1 MSVRVAYTIRGTIE
15 TIEVD
20 FTPGMILP
28 KRDDRIVSPFD
39 PECIALVLEVISD
52 TPRNRFQVV
61 LAG

>member
-1 MSVRVAYTIRGTIE
+1 MSVRVAYKIRGTID
-15 TIEVD
+15 TIEVE

-39 PECIALVLEVISD
+39 PERIATVLEVISD